1 MGADEGLWHHLTV
14 FPTTSAG
21 LVLLLAAGI

>member
-1 MGADEGLWHHLTV
+1 MGAGEGLWHHLTE

-21 LVLLLAAGI
+21 LVLLPAAGI